1 MSRFRVIIV
10 KGLAHAS
17 TTTCD
22 GLSHKFVHGQT
33 FAPRLRWT
41 LCKAGARTPVV
52 ALRGPLMTPVEEQP
66 PEIREFDG
74 KGGGKL
80 LPWDR
85 AVCEKL
91 PEGRF
96 WLHLDWDTPLA
107 HQLLVETFGVDP
119 VVAEALVEEDTR
131 PRSLAVARDE
141 MVILRGVNLTAGAE
155 PEDMIS
161 LRMLVNEQRVIT
173 LTRRELRSINDI
185 KTALDAARDG
195 PTTMGEF
202 MSMLIEKLVDRV
214 SPVLA
219 QLEDAID
226 EEEDDL
232 VEGKVSH
239 VESVLVGVRGRII
252 RLRRFL
258 APQRE
263 ALLRLSQEKL
273 AWLGPEDKARL
284 IESANQMTRYVED
297 LDEFR
302 ERAQVIQEEIGL
314 HYNRR
319 LTRST
324 FVITLAAS
332 VLVPLNLLAGLFGMN
347 VGGIP
352 GKESPYAF
360 WVISALFIALAA
372 FVYFWGRRR
381 LD

>member
-1 MSRFRVIIV
+1 
-10 KGLAHAS
+10 
-17 TTTCD
+17 
-22 GLSHKFVHGQT
+22 
-33 FAPRLRWT
+33 
-41 LCKAGARTPVV
+41 
-52 ALRGPLMTPVEEQP
+52 MTKEEDQP
-66 PEIREFDG
+66 PEIRELDG

-80 LPWDR
+80 LPWDK
-85 AVCEKL
+85 AVCEAL
-91 PEGRF
+91 PQGRF

-119 VVAEALVEEDTR
+119 VVAEALVEQDTR
-131 PRSLAVARDE
+131 PRSLAVGSDE

-161 LRMLVNEQRVIT
+161 LRMLINERRVIT
-173 LTRRELRSINDI
+173 LTRRELRSIADLKSGI
-185 KTALDAARDG
+185 DRGEG
-195 PTTMGEF
+195 PATMSEF
-202 MSMLIEKLVDRV
+202 LCELVEKLVGRTA
-214 SPVLA
+214 PVLA

-232 VEGKVSH
+232 VEGKLSR
-239 VESVLVGVRGRII
+239 VESTLVGVRGRII
-252 RLRRFL
+252 KLRRYL

-263 ALLRLSQEKL
+263 ALVRLSLEKL
-273 AWLGPEDKARL
+273 AWVPAEERARL
-284 IESANQMTRYVED
+284 SESANLVTRNIED

-314 HYNRR
+314 FYNRR

-332 VLVPLNLLAGLFGMN
+332 VLVPLNLVAGLFGMN

-360 WVISALFIALAA
+360 WVIAALFIGLGV
-372 FVYFWGRRR
+372 FVYLWGRRR
-381 LD
+381 ID

>member
-1 MSRFRVIIV
+1 MDP
-10 KGLAHAS
+10 KE
-17 TTTCD
+17 D
-22 GLSHKFVHGQT
+22 
-33 FAPRLRWT
+33 
-41 LCKAGARTPVV
+41 
-52 ALRGPLMTPVEEQP
+52 QP
-66 PEIREFDG
+66 PEIRTLDG
-74 KGGGKL
+74 QGGGAL
-80 LPWDR
+80 IPWDK

-91 PEGRF
+91 PEGKF

-107 HQLLVETFGVDP
+107 HQLLVETFGADP
-119 VVAEALVEEDTR
+119 VVAEALIEEDTR
-131 PRSLAVARDE
+131 PRSLAVGRDE
-141 MVILRGVNLTAGAE
+141 MVILRGVNMTPGAE

-173 LTRRELRSINDI
+173 LTRRELRSIVDM
-185 KTALDAARDG
+185 KTEIDG
-195 PTTMGEF
+195 GRGPSAMGEF
-202 MSMLIEKLVDRV
+202 MSILIEKLVDRV
-214 SPVLA
+214 APVLA

-232 VEGKVSH
+232 VEGKLSH
-239 VESVLVGVRGRII
+239 VESTLVGVRGRII
-252 RLRRFL
+252 KLRRYL

-263 ALLRLSQEKL
+263 ALIRLSQEKL
-273 AWLGPEDKARL
+273 AWVSSDDRARL
-284 IESANQMTRYVED
+284 AESANKLTRYIED

-314 HYNRR
+314 YYNRR

-332 VLVPLNLLAGLFGMN
+332 VLVPLNLVAGLFGMN

-360 WVISALFIALAA
+360 WLISALFIGLGV

-381 LD
+381 ID

>member
-1 MSRFRVIIV
+1 
-10 KGLAHAS
+10 
-17 TTTCD
+17 
-22 GLSHKFVHGQT
+22 
-33 FAPRLRWT
+33 
-41 LCKAGARTPVV
+41 
-52 ALRGPLMTPVEEQP
+52 MTPAEDQP
-66 PEIREFDG
+66 PEIRGLDG
-74 KGGGKL
+74 KGGATL
-80 LPWDR
+80 LAWDK
-85 AVCEKL
+85 AVCETL
-91 PEGRF
+91 PDGPF

-131 PRSLAVARDE
+131 PRSVAVGRDE
-141 MVILRGVNLTAGAE
+141 MVIMRGVNLTAGAE

-161 LRMLVNEQRVIT
+161 LRILINEQRVIT

-185 KTALDAARDG
+185 KVQLDAGDG

-202 MSMLIEKLVDRV
+202 MSLLIEKLVDRV

-226 EEEDDL
+226 EDEDEL

-239 VESVLVGVRGRII
+239 VEAVLVGVRGRII

-263 ALLRLSQEKL
+263 ALLRLSHEKL
-273 AWLGPEDKARL
+273 PWVGPEDKARL
-284 IESANQMTRYVED
+284 SESANQMTRYVED

-332 VLVPLNLLAGLFGMN
+332 VLVPLNLIAGLFGMN

-352 GKESPYAF
+352 GKDSPYAF
-360 WVISALFIALAA
+360 WAIFALFIALAA
-372 FVYFWGRRR
+372 FIYFWGRRR
-381 LD
+381 ID